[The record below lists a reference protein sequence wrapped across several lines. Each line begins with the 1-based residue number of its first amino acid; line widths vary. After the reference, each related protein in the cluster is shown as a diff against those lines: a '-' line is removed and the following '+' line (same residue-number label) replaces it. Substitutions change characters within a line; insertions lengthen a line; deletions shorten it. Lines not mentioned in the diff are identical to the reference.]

1 MNGIDNLGI
10 IYKQVAEVH
19 PELENLQAVN
29 IDSVA
34 IIGSISLEGAGNA
47 QLSAVLARHQEN
59 WPRRRVDKLGRYEVE
74 GVWHYLALDIVEERR
89 SNADIVAFNLDSYP
103 ISSAEP
109 LRAATRARQKRHFTE
124 IQSILADLARL
135 NLQSRRH
142 AHISWRFPAGSKRP
156 IVRLPLLTIQNPDA
170 PFSEI
175 SGIRLRK
182 TDGDSAT
189 SVIIDLLSDQSLAV
203 TTVFPLT
210 GVKISDTLLDTA
222 VQRGCQLIGDFV
234 LDSDNLA

>member
-1 MNGIDNLGI
+1 M
-10 IYKQVAEVH
+10 
-19 PELENLQAVN
+19 ENLQAVN

-34 IIGSISLEGAGNA
+34 IVGSISLEDAGNA

-59 WPRRRVDKLGRYEVE
+59 WPRRSVDKLGLYEVE
-74 GVWHYLALDIVEERR
+74 GVRHYLALDIAEERR
-89 SNADIVAFNLDSYP
+89 AKANLIRFNLESHP
-103 ISSAEP
+103 FSSAEP
-109 LRAATRARQKRHFTE
+109 ARAATRARQKRHFAE
-124 IQSILADLARL
+124 IQAVLADLGRL
-135 NLQSRRH
+135 SLRVRLH
-142 AHISWRFPAGSKRP
+142 AHISWRFPAGSKRT
-156 IVRLPLLTIQNPDA
+156 IVRLPLLTIQNPEA

-189 SVIIDLLSDQSLAV
+189 SVIIDLLSDHSLAV
-203 TTVFPLT
+203 TAVFPLT

-234 LDSDNLA
+234 LDSDTLA